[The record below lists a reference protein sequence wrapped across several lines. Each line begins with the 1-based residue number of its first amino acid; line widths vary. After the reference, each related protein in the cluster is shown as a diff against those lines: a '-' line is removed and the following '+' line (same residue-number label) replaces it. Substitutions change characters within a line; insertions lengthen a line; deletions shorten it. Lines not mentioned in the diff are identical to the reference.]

1 MDLLELKERAKIK
14 LALREK
20 LNKTNTQMILNCP
33 LIILP
38 LPEDPDYG
46 SHINTVIKTD
56 AVLSEQVLQLP
67 DKPKAMA
74 SMRKASSTH
83 YMCSIITTCSL
94 GNEML

>member
-1 MDLLELKERAKIK
+1 
-14 LALREK
+14 
-20 LNKTNTQMILNCP
+20 MILNCP

-38 LPEDPDYG
+38 LPEDPDYRFH
-46 SHINTVIKTD
+46 SKTVIKTD

-74 SMRKASSTH
+74 SMRKTSSTH
-83 YMCSIITTCSL
+83 YTCSIIITCSL